1 MNQLITLTVGGV
13 ELSFAPTEVEYNDY
27 MNDLMPDNKVAP
39 AHNFLFNT
47 VTEETKEALR
57 KITDKNKGAAV
68 QITSAVMAEY
78 APQLEIKVKKIDG
91 LVAALDRNDFEK
103 MLAWRRKWLPG
114 EQDTEANLA
123 RAVWLERQYWEN
135 MQAATANGVAKAFS

>member
-1 MNQLITLTVGGV
+1 MNQLITLAVGGV

-78 APQLEIKVKKIDG
+78 APQLEIKVKK
-91 LVAALDRNDFEK
+91 
-103 MLAWRRKWLPG
+103 
-114 EQDTEANLA
+114 
-123 RAVWLERQYWEN
+123 
-135 MQAATANGVAKAFS
+135 